1 MTTSPPPSPAG
12 GELPSPTA
20 ATVVRTVLAVI
31 ALTLVV
37 AWVRAGVESHRY
49 AGWGDASV
57 ASGDWESAVL
67 HYRHALQWHA
77 PLIGESRPAFDA
89 LVDLGD
95 ALEAEG
101 NGDAA
106 LIAYRSARWGVMS
119 IRHVRT
125 PFAAE
130 LPALHAKIGAL
141 MAAQTGDA
149 TDAARFTAELD
160 AYPSRRPNPWLSAGA
175 SLGFMAWIA
184 ALVFLAA
191 RGFDA
196 EGNVRRAFAVRAAAG
211 AIVAFLFWI
220 ACVRFA

>member
-1 MTTSPPPSPAG
+1 MTPAPPPNPGG
-12 GELPSPTA
+12 GEASSPTA
-20 ATVVRTVLAVI
+20 ATVVRTVLAVL

-49 AGWGDASV
+49 AGWGDDSV
-57 ASGDWESAVL
+57 AAGDWESAVL

-77 PLIGESRPAFDA
+77 PFIGESRSAFDA
-89 LVDLGD
+89 LVELGD
-95 ALEAEG
+95 ELSA
-101 NGDAA
+101 NGDGEAA

-130 LPALHAKIGAL
+130 LPALHAKIGTL
-141 MAAQTGDA
+141 MAAQTGNAEDA
-149 TDAARFTAELD
+149 ERFAAELN
-160 AYPSRRPNPWLSAGA
+160 AYPTRRPNPWLSTGA
-175 SLGFMAWIA
+175 SFGFMAWIA

-191 RGFDA
+191 RGFDRD
-196 EGNVRRAFAVRAAAG
+196 GRVRRTVALKAGAGAVVAFA
-211 AIVAFLFWI
+211 FWI